1 MSGLVLG
8 CRKMESA
15 MPEETKPERAG
26 ARISGEFR
34 NGSLT
39 AISVIVGFSL
49 SFLSRWADTPGKWH
63 TGDLFA
69 VALIVAGSA
78 AQIVALGAMLFV
90 SSMMTS
96 NYERAIRIFLIGLGL
111 VAIGVAVALLGEI
124 AGVGQGILGDSGR
137 GRGPRAMSPTSSAIA
152 PGR

>member
-1 MSGLVLG
+1 MDDG
-8 CRKMESA
+8 
-15 MPEETKPERAG
+15 TKQA
-26 ARISGEFR
+26 ARIAPEFR

-49 SFLSRWADTPGKWH
+49 SFLSRWAGTPGNWH

-78 AQIVALGAMLFV
+78 AQIWSLGAMLFV
-90 SSMMTS
+90 SSMVQA
-96 NYERAIRIFLIGLGL
+96 NYERAVRIFLVGLGL

-124 AGVGQGILGDSGR
+124 TGRSGGILGG
-137 GRGPRAMSPTSSAIA
+137 
-152 PGR
+152 

>member
-1 MSGLVLG
+1 
-8 CRKMESA
+8 
-15 MPEETKPERAG
+15 MPDETTDNPP
-26 ARISGEFR
+26 RIGDEFR

-49 SFLSRWADTPGKWH
+49 SFLSRWAGTPGKWH

-78 AQIVALGAMLFV
+78 LQIWSLGAMLFV
-90 SSMMTS
+90 SSLVLT
-96 NYERAIRIFLIGLGL
+96 NYARAIRIFLIGLGL

-124 AGVGQGILGDSGR
+124 TGFGQGILGG
-137 GRGPRAMSPTSSAIA
+137 
-152 PGR
+152 